1 MKKQWLMIG
10 MLCVGGLLGCKKPAP
25 SEPVENAVAKISVVL
40 PQATTLTSEIK
51 VSGSFVAKQLVGVG
65 TSLQGKQ
72 VLSVNADV
80 GSVVKKGQVL
90 ASLESSTVQS
100 QLEQQEANL
109 VRVKANLAAQ
119 EAALKEAKTTLARYQ
134 KLVVMDA
141 VSRQEFDQQTAKA
154 QTAMASVQ
162 TAKAEIT
169 QIQAQ
174 IKDSRHER
182 TKAQVI
188 APVSGVITK
197 RAAQAGALTG
207 ADALFEIAQDGV
219 VELEVQANTDEL
231 VKLQIGLPA
240 RVQFKDSQHQIT
252 GKVRL
257 ISPEMDASNRLGK
270 VRIALD
276 NARNIPIGAY
286 AEATIQLPNQQAN
299 MTLPFSAVSF
309 GGSETTVMVVN
320 AQGIVE
326 RRVITVG
333 SQAKGLVEVLSGLQK
348 TEKVVRQAGAFVSE
362 GDKVEAKLVQDKE
375 K

>member
-219 VELEVQANTDEL
+219 AELEVQANTDEL

-362 GDKVEAKLVQDKE
+362 GDKVEAQLVQDKE

>member
-257 ISPEMDASNRLGK
+257 NSPEMDASNRLGK

-362 GDKVEAKLVQDKE
+362 GDKVEAQLVQDKE

>member
-154 QTAMASVQ
+154 QTA
-162 TAKAEIT
+162 
-169 QIQAQ
+169 
-174 IKDSRHER
+174 
-182 TKAQVI
+182 
-188 APVSGVITK
+188 
-197 RAAQAGALTG
+197 
-207 ADALFEIAQDGV
+207 
-219 VELEVQANTDEL
+219 
-231 VKLQIGLPA
+231 
-240 RVQFKDSQHQIT
+240 
-252 GKVRL
+252 
-257 ISPEMDASNRLGK
+257 
-270 VRIALD
+270 
-276 NARNIPIGAY
+276 
-286 AEATIQLPNQQAN
+286 
-299 MTLPFSAVSF
+299 
-309 GGSETTVMVVN
+309 
-320 AQGIVE
+320 
-326 RRVITVG
+326 
-333 SQAKGLVEVLSGLQK
+333 
-348 TEKVVRQAGAFVSE
+348 
-362 GDKVEAKLVQDKE
+362 
-375 K
+375 

>member
-362 GDKVEAKLVQDKE
+362 GDKVEAQLVQDKE